1 MKSIV
6 RVGIIGFGTV
16 GAGVARI
23 LLENAQLIRRRVGV
37 PVELVRVADLDL
49 TRDRGIS
56 LPSGVLV
63 SDARA
68 VLDDPSI
75 DIVLELIGGYET
87 AKRLIL
93 EAMAK
98 GKQVVTANKALLA
111 VHGEELFDAAT
122 RHSVDLGFEASV
134 GGGIP
139 VIRALTEGL
148 AANTILSIYGIMNG
162 TSNYILTRMTR
173 EGHGF
178 EQVLAEAQRAGYA
191 EADPTLDIAGT
202 DSSHKLAILVNVAYG
217 TPVDVKEIY
226 TEGIT
231 KLTPLDISYAKELGY
246 TIKLL
251 GIAKFRREGLE
262 SSQVAGTE
270 PEIEA
275 RVHPTMIPDSS
286 PVAQVEGVY
295 NAIQL
300 VGDAVK
306 DVVLYGQGA
315 GSMPTGSAVV
325 SDVIAIARNVLKGSC
340 GRVPVASF
348 QRDQRRPLRIRR
360 MDEISS
366 LYYMRFMVLDRPGV
380 LSQIAGVLG
389 DHGISITSVLQQGR
403 KDGQTVPVVIM
414 THTATERDVQ
424 TSLREI
430 DRMPFISEPTTL
442 IRVEGRDE

>member
-1 MKSIV
+1 MMKSVI
-6 RVGIIGFGTV
+6 RVGLIGFGTV

-37 PVELVRVADLDL
+37 PIELLRVADLDL

-56 LPSGVLV
+56 LASGVLV

-68 VLDDPSI
+68 VLEDPSI

-122 RHSVDLGFEASV
+122 RHGVDLGFEASV

-139 VIRALTEGL
+139 VIRALTEGF

-162 TSNYILTRMTR
+162 TSNYILSRMTR
-173 EGHGF
+173 EGHRF

-202 DSSHKLAILVNVAYG
+202 DSAHKLAILVNVAYG

-251 GIAKFRREGLE
+251 GIAKFRHEGLE
-262 SSQVAGTE
+262 GSSGVSE

-275 RVHPTMIPDSS
+275 RVHPTMIPDDS

-325 SDVIAIARNVLKGSC
+325 SDVISIARNVLKGSC